1 MQSTKDDLAAH
12 KEQLEAM
19 SSLKTE
25 LMEKIANLSSEKD
38 EQDISNQM
46 KMTEGN
52 TQVISI
58 KDER

>member
-1 MQSTKDDLAAH
+1 
-12 KEQLEAM
+12 M

-58 KDER
+58 NLTWYMGGWF